1 MTTTMTAS
9 DTDRFVEAF
18 DAFEQALPTS
28 QPESLRQQ
36 RHQAIERF
44 SQLGFPTL
52 RQEEWRF
59 TNVGPIARTP
69 FSLDVPVDAVTAG
82 SIERFS
88 YEGTVQL
95 TLVNGRFVPEL
106 SDLEDLPEGIVVCSM
121 DEALAKHPEK
131 VEPHLGRLASFEDHP
146 FVALNTAFYRDG
158 IFIWVP
164 RNQVVEQPIN
174 LVLVGSPS
182 AEPIAF
188 FPRNLIVGGES
199 SQVTVVEQYVTVG
212 EGAYLTA
219 PVTEIVAEDNSVVD
233 HYKLQRE
240 STEAF
245 HMATFQLQLGR
256 DSNVASH
263 SISWGGGLVRNDV
276 NAVLDG
282 EGGEATLNGLYM
294 VEGTQLVDN
303 HMRVDH
309 VAAHCDSHELYKGIL
324 EGKARAVF
332 NGRIYVHHGAQKT
345 DAKQTNRNLLM
356 SPDALCNSNPQLEIF
371 ADDVKC
377 THGSTVGQLD
387 ETAIFYLRS
396 RGIGEEAARSLLTY
410 AFAADIVERI
420 KVGAVRQDLE
430 EFLFRRLP
438 KGDIVRQAV

>member
-1 MTTTMTAS
+1 MTAS

-18 DAFEQALPTS
+18 DALEQALPAS

-36 RHQAIERF
+36 RRQAIERF

-59 TNVGPIARTP
+59 TNVGPIARMP
-69 FSLDVPVDAVTAG
+69 FSLDVTVDAVTAG

-121 DEALAKHPEK
+121 DEALDKHPEK

-219 PVTEIVAEDNSVVD
+219 PVTEIVAEDNAVVD

>member
-1 MTTTMTAS
+1 MTAS

-36 RHQAIERF
+36 RRQAIERF
-44 SQLGFPTL
+44 SQLGLPTL